1 MDLKNLDERC
11 CIVMVK
17 LGFALFLLLWGT
29 LAFAN
34 GDGDAKNSYQAAKW
48 APIHFKPAIDTAE
61 DQQCLAC
68 HAEVLKPSTRKHA
81 PAGVEASKSLAW
93 YQTLDTYRGE
103 QETLH
108 RRHLSSDYAKRVMD
122 MRCNTCHQ
130 GHDPRAEAPGSSATA
145 QTGGYNLR
153 KQVDTKTCLMC
164 HGQFNAEV
172 MGLPGPW
179 AQHREAFGNDCLVCH
194 ETIRTSRHNVN
205 FLKPAEIEAA
215 GKVSGDAC
223 YGCHGGRAWYRVSYP
238 YPRHAWPTM
247 DKDVP
252 DWAKQR
258 PTQSDPRFLAGLPP
272 RAGMS
277 PAKPATVKSGA
288 LKSRAAKS
296 AVKKSAVGKSIRRT
310 GDTRASAKKNA
321 A

>member
-1 MDLKNLDERC
+1 MALKDLDERC
-11 CIVMVK
+11 CVAMAK

-29 LAFAN
+29 LALAN
-34 GDGDAKNSYQAAKW
+34 GDGDARNSYPAAKW
-48 APIHFKPAIDTAE
+48 APIHFKPAIDAAE

-81 PAGVEASKSLAW
+81 PAGVDAGTSLAW

-103 QETLH
+103 QDTLH
-108 RRHLSSDYAKRVMD
+108 RRHLSSDYANRVMD
-122 MRCNTCHQ
+122 LRCNTCHQ

-179 AQHREAFGNDCLVCH
+179 AQHRDTFGNDCLACH

-215 GKVSGDAC
+215 GKESGDAC

-258 PTQSDPRFLAGLPP
+258 PTRSDPRFLNGLPT
-272 RAGMS
+272 RAE
-277 PAKPATVKSGA
+277 AKPVRSGA
-288 LKSRAAKS
+288 STPAAGKPAVTKTTATKPSRRSGDARPRAAKNTD
-296 AVKKSAVGKSIRRT
+296 A
-310 GDTRASAKKNA
+310 
-321 A
+321 